1 MVRKKLSAAYDICHR
16 SGNNILRALVF
27 AFTTST
33 HLTGSEDRIL
43 KQLETGREIAAQMGG
58 KDRQDGV
65 GLVALGLW
73 FTVKLKR
80 EWGLTSRVLIVRLVP
95 DEQTRRRVGRGE
107 AERRGARPT
116 STRFDATRRAT
127 VSGVVEADWLRG
139 VGEDTLHSHIPA
151 LYRFCDQS
159 PCI

>member
-1 MVRKKLSAAYDICHR
+1 MSRRPQKTADVDRKKLSAAYDICHR

-58 KDRQDGV
+58 KDREDGV

-73 FTVKLKR
+73 FGVKLKR
-80 EWGLTSRVLIVRLVP
+80 EWRQRLGLIVRLVP
-95 DEQTRRRVGRGE
+95 DEQTRRRAGRGE

-116 STRFDATRRAT
+116 SARSDATRRAAI
-127 VSGVVEADWLRG
+127 SGVVVEADR
-139 VGEDTLHSHIPA
+139 P
-151 LYRFCDQS
+151 
-159 PCI
+159 